1 MKVLLVCMAYDYGN
15 RARGHSYE
23 YYNFLD
29 SLKSMGHTVDL
40 FDYMEE
46 MARLGK
52 PGMNAALVA
61 RAEEMR
67 PDVAVFSLYTDQL
80 EPSAVRAVSTHAK
93 TLCFFHDDTWRRE
106 FSRSWAPN
114 FDYFTS
120 SDFECKRKYQRI
132 GLNHIIHFPFGVNEG
147 LYKPIDVEKKY
158 DVSFVG
164 GWHPYREWLI
174 GRLRRANISVEV
186 AGNRWPRGILPHPE
200 MVRMFN
206 ESRIN
211 LNFSNSS
218 SWDVRYLAQSPKAI
232 LTRLRSKKDVEQIKA
247 RHFEISACRAFQL
260 SYYVDGIERCYR
272 IGEEIAVYLDP
283 DDLIDKV
290 RYYLADDALR
300 ENMAEAAYQRTLVEH
315 TYAKRFDR
323 VFSEMGLAGGGIP
336 TVGLGV

>member
-1 MKVLLVCMAYDYGN
+1 MKILLVCMAYDYGD

-29 SLKSMGHTVDL
+29 SLKSMGHVVEL

-46 MARLGK
+46 MASLCK
-52 PGMNAALVA
+52 TEMNKALVA
-61 RAEEMR
+61 RAAEMS

-80 EPSAVRAVSTHAK
+80 EPEAVRAVAKYTK
-93 TLCFFHDDTWRRE
+93 TLCFFHDDTWRRD

-132 GLNHIIHFPFGVNEG
+132 GLNHIIHFPFGVNEA
-147 LYKPIDVEKKY
+147 LYRPMDVEKKY

-174 GRLRRANISVEV
+174 GRLRRANINVEV
-186 AGNRWPRGILPHPE
+186 AGYRWSRGILRHPD
-200 MVRMFN
+200 MVRLFS

-218 SWDVRYLAQSPKAI
+218 SWDVRYLAQSPRAV

-247 RHFEISACRAFQL
+247 RHFEINACRAFQL
-260 SYYVDGIERCYR
+260 SYYVDGLERCYR

-283 DDLIDKV
+283 DDLVDKI

-300 ENMAEAAYQRTLVEH
+300 ENMAESAYQRTLAEH

-323 VFSEMGLAGGGIP
+323 VFSEMGLLADDGAS
-336 TVGLGV
+336 